1 MAVSTVLLAVG
12 AFASITFEP
21 PVKVGVS
28 GEPGYCYGFGSETKA
43 TPSIVCGME
52 DTGDTATVDGGKT
65 WAPVGPCNASIPVGK
80 MKRCQG
86 TINELF
92 HMQNG
97 SLRTVELHGTPR
109 GQSPPS
115 NSSWVG
121 TTAGFTWVR
130 DSSSG
135 ALARIPEANHTTSWT
150 GLPHPSYNGGIRLH
164 QQGSVRVRSS
174 ACAGFTGGA
183 AADDEAGCL
192 LQTASV
198 LWGGIDATRSESLVL
213 FSSLDEG
220 TTYKY
225 HATIALAVD
234 FNSTWEGPGNEN
246 SIARLSNGSLVAVLR
261 MKFDTFY
268 THSLS
273 LDGTGRTWTLPT
285 ELPGMGC
292 CRPRLLRLGVALLL
306 TGGRCTPTGPAENNL

>member
-1 MAVSTVLLAVG
+1 MNDRDHAHDHEVALAHCRAADRVAHNMAVSTVLLAVG

-65 WAPVGPCNASIPVGK
+65 WAPVGPCNASIPEGK

-135 ALARIPEANHTTSWT
+135 ALARISEANHTTS
-150 GLPHPSYNGGIRLH
+150 
-164 QQGSVRVRSS
+164 
-174 ACAGFTGGA
+174 
-183 AADDEAGCL
+183 
-192 LQTASV
+192 
-198 LWGGIDATRSESLVL
+198 
-213 FSSLDEG
+213 
-220 TTYKY
+220 
-225 HATIALAVD
+225 
-234 FNSTWEGPGNEN
+234 
-246 SIARLSNGSLVAVLR
+246 
-261 MKFDTFY
+261 
-268 THSLS
+268 
-273 LDGTGRTWTLPT
+273 
-285 ELPGMGC
+285 
-292 CRPRLLRLGVALLL
+292 
-306 TGGRCTPTGPAENNL
+306 